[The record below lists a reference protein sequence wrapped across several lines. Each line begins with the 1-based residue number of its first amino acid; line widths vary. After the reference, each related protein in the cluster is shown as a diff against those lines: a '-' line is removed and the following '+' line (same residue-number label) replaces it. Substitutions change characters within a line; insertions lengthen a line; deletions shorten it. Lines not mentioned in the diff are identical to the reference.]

1 MFILNILARPLHKA
15 RIYAGSD
22 ARNCTKFTHI
32 VTQFVQSL
40 ILPKIDVRTHIGFVC
55 GILCRIISTDGI

>member
-1 MFILNILARPLHKA
+1 MNMQGRKRREKMFKMNILARPLHKA
-15 RIYAGSD
+15 RIHAGSD

-40 ILPKIDVRTHIGFVC
+40 IL
-55 GILCRIISTDGI
+55 L